1 MFHTFSVH
9 KSVDAL
15 KVLATGVVS
24 SLLVFQLAPTIAQ
37 RVEQP
42 VIEFADSSSTTPTVV
57 TPQDNQSKLWL
68 VAAVVGGVAIGVGLK
83 DRGNRQANA
92 IDSASFAGSKTGI
105 ISFEQASRKL
115 QNRLMT
121 LLHNDRQAAKRL
133 FTQAQLKFP
142 NKTADW
148 YVDKVIYDL
157 ERDRGG
163 F

>member
-1 MFHTFSVH
+1 MFHTFSIH

-42 VIEFADSSSTTPTVV
+42 VTQLADSSSTTPTLV
-57 TPQDNQSKLWL
+57 TSQDNQSKLWL
-68 VAAVVGGVAIGVGLK
+68 VAAVVGGVALGVTLK
-83 DRGNRQANA
+83 DRGNRQASTK
-92 IDSASFAGSKTGI
+92 DSASFAGSTTDI
-105 ISFEQASRKL
+105 ISYEQASRKL
-115 QNRLMT
+115 KNRLMT
-121 LLHNDRQAAKRL
+121 LLHDDREAAKRL

-163 F
+163 L